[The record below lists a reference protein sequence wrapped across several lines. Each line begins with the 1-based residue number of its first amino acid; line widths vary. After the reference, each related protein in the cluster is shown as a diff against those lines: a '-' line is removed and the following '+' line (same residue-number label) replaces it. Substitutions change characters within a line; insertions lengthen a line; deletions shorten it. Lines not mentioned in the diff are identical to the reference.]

1 MRPRLRPN
9 GTRFTL
15 KESLLLHPRT
25 NKPLLI
31 IAALLILPLALDD
44 HLSIGS
50 SPVKLAAN
58 ILPLLLAYLLFL
70 GVTRRAWCSL
80 LFTACAGLAVFS
92 AHKLK
97 LEHLNQP
104 LTFADAFLAGQ
115 TITNWNLLSL
125 YIPKGTGLILAAGI
139 SLTVY
144 LLLKEPAVKWRW
156 MPPTLLT
163 GLLGFTLISDS
174 ALSPEL
180 MYGSRAHGATP
191 WETDQTPVRQ
201 GLTASLVTGARSAK
215 LSLPEV
221 DEKLVDQFL
230 RDTPPKQSFTQAT
243 IRPDIVLWLAES
255 FFDPGIIQGV
265 NSCAFIPQFCELSNT
280 ALKSNIDVPTFGG
293 NTTRT
298 EFEVLTAIPFLA
310 LGTQDYPYISIVH
323 AKQPSIAWSLSQLGY
338 QTTAMHPNNQSM
350 WQRDRALPL
359 LGFDQF
365 FDIEH
370 FDRKRRDGIW
380 VSDLALADAIKS
392 QLEGEKEPQFI
403 FAISMEGHGPFDTQ
417 PVNEPERRNNIQA
430 PSALD
435 KKASTEWREFIYHAQ
450 NASATMTHLKEHIA
464 QRERPTLVVFFGD
477 HLPNLKQVFAQLSFK
492 DKRQAGDQ
500 NTPALAFANYPI
512 ASDWLPKASHELGV
526 WTLELAGLSLLTE
539 YQYLSHALSING
551 RNKGKFGDV
560 VHNLQLQRLYST
572 AR

>member
-1 MRPRLRPN
+1 M
-9 GTRFTL
+9 
-15 KESLLLHPRT
+15 LHPRT

-44 HLSIGS
+44 HLSVGS

-58 ILPLLLAYLLFL
+58 ILPLLLAYLLFF

-115 TITNWNLLSL
+115 TIANWNLLSL
-125 YIPKGTGLILAAGI
+125 YAPKGISLILAAGVA
-139 SLTVY
+139 LTIY
-144 LLLKEPAVKWRW
+144 LFIKEPAIKWRW
-156 MPPTLLT
+156 APPTLLVS
-163 GLLGFTLISDS
+163 LVGFALISDK
-174 ALSPEL
+174 AVSPEL
-180 MYGSRAHGATP
+180 MYSPKAHGAEP
-191 WETDQTPVRQ
+191 WATSQAPAKQ
-201 GLTASLVTGARSAK
+201 GLLASLVTGARSAQ

-221 DEKLVDQFL
+221 NHALVDQFL
-230 RDTPPKQSFTQAT
+230 RDNPIEPDFTQT
-243 IRPDIVLWLAES
+243 DVRPDIVLWLAES
-255 FFDPGIIQGV
+255 FFNPGIIQGV
-265 NSCAFIPQFCELSNT
+265 DSCALIPQFCALSNT
-280 ALKSNIDVPTFGG
+280 ALKSIIDVPTFGG

-298 EFEVLTAIPFLA
+298 EFEVLTAIPFHA
-310 LGTQDYPYISIVH
+310 LGTKDYPYISIVH
-323 AKQPSIAWSLSQLGY
+323 AKQSSIVWSLSQLGY

-380 VSDLALADAIKS
+380 VSDLALAETIKS

-417 PVNEPERRNNIQA
+417 PVIDSVRRDNIQA

-435 KKASTEWREFIYHAQ
+435 KKASAEWREFIYHAQ
-450 NASATMTHLKEHIA
+450 NASATMIHLKKYIA

-477 HLPNLKQVFAQLSFK
+477 HLPNLKRVFAQVSFENGRK
-492 DKRQAGDQ
+492 AWQQ

-512 ASDWLPKASHELGV
+512 ASNWLPKASHELGV
-526 WTLELAGLSLLTE
+526 WTLELAGLSKSTD
-539 YQYLSHALSING
+539 YQLLSHALSENEKS
-551 RNKGKFGDV
+551 KGSIEEV
-560 VHNLQLQRLYST
+560 VRNLQLQRLFS
-572 AR
+572 AAQQ